1 MDSVFLLMPATGAL
15 IGWLTNWLAIKSL
28 FHPRQSIRLGPIKL
42 QGVVPKRQKELAAS
56 IGQIV
61 EEELV
66 TVKDLTQR
74 LQDEPVKDHILGQI
88 LVQVEEALT
97 EKLPRLV
104 RPLGTELIMPVIRR
118 EASQLLDKLLT
129 GVESFITEEAK
140 VKELVEQKVNTFDF
154 SQLEHLV
161 QEVAGRELKH
171 IEILGGVLGA
181 LIGIVQAFLTLYI

>member
-1 MDSVFLLMPATGAL
+1 MG
-15 IGWLTNWLAIKSL
+15 
-28 FHPRQSIRLGPIKL
+28 LGPIKL

-56 IGQIV
+56 IGRIV

-74 LQDEPVKDHILGQI
+74 LQAEPVKDHILGQI
-88 LVQVEEALT
+88 SAQVEVALT

-104 RPLGTELIMPVIRR
+104 RPLGAELIMPVIRR
-118 EASQLLDKLLT
+118 EASHLLDKLLT
-129 GVESFITEEAK
+129 GVEGFITEEAK
-140 VKELVEQKVNTFDF
+140 VKELVEQKVNTFDL
-154 SQLEHLV
+154 SQLEQMV

-181 LIGIVQAFLTLYI
+181 LIGVIQAFLTLYI